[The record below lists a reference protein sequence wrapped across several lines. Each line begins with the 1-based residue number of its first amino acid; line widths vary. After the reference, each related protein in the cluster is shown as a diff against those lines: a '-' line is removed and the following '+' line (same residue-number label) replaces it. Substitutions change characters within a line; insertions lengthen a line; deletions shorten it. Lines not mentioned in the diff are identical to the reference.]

1 VIIRPGGFLRV
12 ELITI
17 GNELTSGEVVDTNAA
32 FMAAALSEVGLEV
45 AFITT
50 TGDFPLSIEDALRK
64 AQERAEVIIVSGGLG
79 PTQDDITA
87 SSAAKALGLPLVL
100 RKEILEDLKKR
111 FAERRM
117 EMPASNEKQAF
128 FPQQAEIIPNPLG
141 TACGF
146 LVRRQG
152 KILVFLP
159 GIPRELNFLMKENVI
174 PLLQKERKEKFRIR
188 SRTLKVFGFTE
199 SAIADLLKEVNP
211 QDFSA
216 SLAYLPRFPENHVKI
231 TLRGNSVEEVEG
243 NLEKL
248 EKIVRD
254 RLQGRVIAADEDTL
268 EGMVGRLLR
277 EHQATL
283 AVAESCTGG
292 LVAHR
297 LTQIPGS
304 SDYFDRSVVVY
315 SNESKIQMLGV
326 PESLISSLGA
336 VSAEVA
342 ERMAEGVRQVS
353 GTTLGLGIT
362 GIAGPTGGSEE
373 KPVGTVFIALD
384 CPKGTVSKRYQLP
397 GDRNQIQTLSAYLA
411 IDWVRRYFLN
421 LFAAFSSQRSA
432 TTNS

>member
-1 VIIRPGGFLRV
+1 
-12 ELITI
+12 
-17 GNELTSGEVVDTNAA
+17 
-32 FMAAALSEVGLEV
+32 
-45 AFITT
+45 
-50 TGDFPLSIEDALRK
+50 
-64 AQERAEVIIVSGGLG
+64 
-79 PTQDDITA
+79 
-87 SSAAKALGLPLVL
+87 
-100 RKEILEDLKKR
+100 
-111 FAERRM
+111 M
-117 EMPASNEKQAF
+117 EMPVSNEKQAF

-146 LVRRQG
+146 VIRRPG
-152 KILVFLP
+152 RVFIFLP
-159 GIPRELNFLMKENVI
+159 GVPRELNFLMKENVI
-174 PLLQKERKEKFRIR
+174 PLLQKERKENFRVR

-199 SAIADLLKEVNP
+199 SAIADLLKEVRP

-231 TLRGNSVEEVEG
+231 TLRGNSIEEVEA

-248 EKIVRD
+248 ERIIRD
-254 RLQGRVIAADEDTL
+254 RLQGRVIAADEETL
-268 EGMVGRLLR
+268 EGTVGRLLR

-297 LTQIPGS
+297 LTQVPGS

-315 SNESKIQMLGV
+315 SNGAKIQMLGV

-342 ERMAEGVRQVS
+342 ERMAKGVRQVS
-353 GTTLGLGIT
+353 GTTLGLAIT
-362 GIAGPTGGSEE
+362 GIAGPEGGSEE

-421 LFAAFSSQRSA
+421 LLSVF
-432 TTNS
+432 NK

>member
-1 VIIRPGGFLRV
+1 
-12 ELITI
+12 
-17 GNELTSGEVVDTNAA
+17 
-32 FMAAALSEVGLEV
+32 
-45 AFITT
+45 
-50 TGDFPLSIEDALRK
+50 
-64 AQERAEVIIVSGGLG
+64 
-79 PTQDDITA
+79 
-87 SSAAKALGLPLVL
+87 
-100 RKEILEDLKKR
+100 
-111 FAERRM
+111 M

-146 LVRRQG
+146 LVRRPG
-152 KILVFLP
+152 KIFVFLP
-159 GIPRELNFLMKENVI
+159 GVPRELNFLMKENVI
-174 PLLQKERKEKFRIR
+174 PLLQKERKERFRVG
-188 SRTLKVFGFTE
+188 SRILKVFGYTE
-199 SAIADLLKEVNP
+199 SAIADLLKEVRP

-216 SLAYLPRFPENHVKI
+216 TLAYLPRFPENHVKI
-231 TLRGNSVEEVEG
+231 TIRGKSIEEVEA

-248 EKIVRD
+248 ERIIRD
-254 RLQGRVIAADEDTL
+254 RLQGRVIAADEETL
-268 EGMVGRLLR
+268 EGTVGRLLR

-297 LTQIPGS
+297 LTQVPGS

-315 SNESKIQMLGV
+315 SNAAKIQMLGV

-342 ERMAEGVRQVS
+342 ERMAKGVRQVS
-353 GTTLGLGIT
+353 GTALGLAIT
-362 GIAGPTGGSEE
+362 GIAGPKGGSEE

-384 CPKGTVSKRYQLP
+384 SPRGTVSKRYQLA

-421 LFAAFSSQRSA
+421 LLSAF
-432 TTNS
+432 NK